1 MKFSQSVKNAIYL
14 GSLCSV
20 AYFAVYIARNILSA
34 VTPQMVAG
42 GFTEDYIG
50 GVSALY
56 LLFYAFGQLINGAIG
71 DKIKAKYM
79 LTMGLFFAGVTN
91 LLLPVIIEKPNA
103 AMIVYGLTGFFLSMI
118 YGPMTKVVSEN
129 TEPIYTTRCSLG
141 YTFSSLLG
149 SPAAGVLAVF
159 LTWQSVFFVSTGV
172 LVAMAI
178 CVFAFF
184 TAFERR
190 GIVKYGQYK
199 PQEKGAGNVKVL
211 FKRQIVKFSLISIL
225 TGVVRTSV
233 VFWLPT
239 YIAQYLDFSS
249 TEAASIFTGA
259 TLAISMTSFIAIFLY
274 EKLGHDMDKTIL
286 IVFTSSVIFFALTYF
301 VNVPVLNII
310 FIVLAIMSSNAA
322 ATMLW
327 SRYCPSLRDT
337 GLVSS
342 ATGFLDFLSYSA
354 AALANITFA
363 DAIHTI
369 GWGNLILV
377 WMGLVTLGV
386 VVALPYRKM
395 FGKNA
400 A

>member
-1 MKFSQSVKNAIYL
+1 MKLKPSVRNAIYL

-50 GVSALY
+50 SVSALY

-79 LTMGLFFAGVTN
+79 LTMGLFCAGITN

-103 AMIVYGLTGFFLSMI
+103 AMVVYGLTGFFLSMI

-149 SPAAGVLAVF
+149 SPAAGLLAVF

-172 LVAMAI
+172 LVAMAA
-178 CVFAFF
+178 CVFTFF
-184 TAFERR
+184 TVFERR

-199 PQEKGAGNVKVL
+199 PQEKGAGNIKIL

-239 YIAQYLDFSS
+239 YIAQYLDFSPE
-249 TEAASIFTGA
+249 EAASIFTGA

-286 IVFTSSVIFFALTYF
+286 IVFTSSVVFFTLTYF
-301 VNVPVLNII
+301 VKAPVLNII

-363 DAIHTI
+363 GAIEAI

-377 WMGLVTLGV
+377 WTGLVTLGV
-386 VVALPYRKM
+386 IVALPYRKM
-395 FGKNA
+395 IK
-400 A
+400 